1 MEVGEDGTMDPGL
14 GDQHIRTGVPIY
26 SADEQLMG
34 EVGGIDSG
42 HLRVKPGAGEPYWL
56 VLNAVETVTDERVL
70 LAFRASQLDEY
81 RHTDAPA

>member
-1 MEVGEDGTMDPGL
+1 MEMEDGAMDPGV
-14 GDQHIRTGVPIY
+14 GDQHIPVGVPVY

-42 HLRVKPGAGEPYWL
+42 HLRVQPGAGEPYWL
-56 VLNAVETVTDERVL
+56 VLNAIEAVTNERVR

-81 RHTDAPA
+81 RHPDPPA